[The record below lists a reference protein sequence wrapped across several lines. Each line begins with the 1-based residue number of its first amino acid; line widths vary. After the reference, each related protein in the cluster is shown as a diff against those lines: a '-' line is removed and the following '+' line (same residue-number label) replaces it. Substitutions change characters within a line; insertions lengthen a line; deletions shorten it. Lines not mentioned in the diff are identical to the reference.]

1 MKNILKL
8 FIFGMI
14 VIAFSFSVTAQTN
27 FTQTMTYH
35 VNDKGSASVELT
47 QKMNAQQWQ
56 MFKSNINASN
66 MAVKKRDMERTLPT
80 AVLTNFKYSDDDI
93 ERTSK
98 FAFDMDGIAE
108 YNGNNQWTIKLESKN
123 PQIEKLTDNSYML
136 TSSTT
141 TFDGGVYQVIQKV
154 HLPGKATSIEVN
166 KDAFGMA
173 KIDYD
178 LKSESGGVPVMLIGG
193 GLLTLAGAGL
203 FVFKPKPKIKTA
215 SA

>member
-8 FIFGMI
+8 FVCGMI
-14 VIAFSFSVTAQTN
+14 VMALSFPVIAQTN

-35 VNDKGSASVELT
+35 VTDKGSASVELT

-56 MFKSNINASN
+56 MFKANINSSN
-66 MAVKKRDMERTLPT
+66 MAVKKRDMERVLPMY
-80 AVLTNFKYSDDDI
+80 VLKNFKYSDDEM

-98 FAFDMDGIAE
+98 FAFDIDGIAE
-108 YNGNNQWTIKLESKN
+108 YTGNNKWTIKLESKN
-123 PQIEKLTDNSYML
+123 PQIEKLSDKSYML

-141 TFDGGVYQVIQKV
+141 TVDGGVYQVIQKV
-154 HLPGKATSIEVN
+154 HLPEKATSIEVN

-203 FVFKPKPKIKTA
+203 FVFKPKPKKV
-215 SA
+215 